1 MNESAII
8 DMKRRFG
15 IVGNDPALL
24 HAIDVA
30 IQVAPTEL
38 AVLITGESGVGKE
51 FLPKII
57 HANSPRRH
65 AKYIAVNCGA
75 IPEGTVDSEL
85 FGHVKGSFTGA
96 IEERKGYFSEA
107 DGGVIFLDEIGELPS
122 ATQARLLRVIEYGE
136 FMRVGSSTPEHVNVR
151 VVAATNVDLQQAVA
165 EGRFRKD
172 LYYRLSAIPITLPP
186 LRERGNDILLLF
198 RKFATDFVNRYGMEI
213 PVLTEEA
220 KQMLISYPWPGNI
233 RELKNVAEQA
243 SFMGQQGE
251 VTAAMLAT
259 TLHPIRSTLPV
270 SLQGVSSSDGN
281 DMGNGRELIYRMIFE
296 LKNEIQTL
304 KSQLEALQQGRMA
317 AIPESAATTP
327 VTTTIDISEPE
338 EETEHIA
345 DIIDDSSMTL
355 QETEREQIHRALI
368 RHKGRRKETAQDLQ
382 ISERTLYRKIQKYNL
397 DSK

>member
-1 MNESAII
+1 
-8 DMKRRFG
+8 
-15 IVGNDPALL
+15 
-24 HAIDVA
+24 
-30 IQVAPTEL
+30 
-38 AVLITGESGVGKE
+38 
-51 FLPKII
+51 
-57 HANSPRRH
+57 
-65 AKYIAVNCGA
+65 
-75 IPEGTVDSEL
+75 
-85 FGHVKGSFTGA
+85 
-96 IEERKGYFSEA
+96 
-107 DGGVIFLDEIGELPS
+107 
-122 ATQARLLRVIEYGE
+122 
-136 FMRVGSSTPEHVNVR
+136 MRVGSSTPEHVNVR

-220 KQMLISYPWPGNI
+220 KQMLVSYPWPGNI

-270 SLQGVSSSDGN
+270 SLQGVSSSDSN

-317 AIPESAATTP
+317 AIPESTATTP

-355 QETEREQIHRALI
+355 QETEREQIRRALI